1 MTFLRTVLGSLSV
14 KFDPDFLDNSNWV
27 LIWSG
32 ISLRLRTDEFPP
44 LKGLPLFAGLVSS
57 GL

>member
-1 MTFLRTVLGSLSV
+1 VFGSLSV
-14 KFDPDFLDNSNWV
+14 KFDPDVLDNSNWV

-44 LKGLPLFAGLVSS
+44 LKCLPLFARLVSS